1 MKTSRPMVRCCSAV
15 GTVVLAA
22 SVTSCGLVLVSKAGA
37 TRMLTLP
44 AARSSVLVIITDQ
57 GSSKAMK
64 ITGALLTDSARAGE
78 RAIIIG
84 DRGDAVLGSS
94 MAPAPPRMRAPEPPI
109 PLPAHP
115 TSFQKARYSQAAQR
129 YQKEL
134 QQVRQLLQNRQ
145 HAELA
150 SWSQSVATQADSRAR
165 QLHAGPPNIAA
176 SLGEAAA
183 DLSSLRQSGGGS
195 TVDETIAVIGVDT
208 ATTLSAPRVPANLQ
222 GSTVVVDDFPGTSN
236 QEAAW
241 QAALD
246 QAGAIRTVVLTPAT
260 GNQLSAT
267 VQQGLDG
274 AVPDTLTSVLF
285 GLGRSTLQPAALP
298 QLRQLLHLLTVTY
311 PDATASIDGYTD
323 NLPAPPDGN
332 LQLSQ
337 LRAEEVLS
345 WLLAN
350 NVPARRLQAFGYGD
364 TDPVAPNTPHGQPLN
379 RRVVVIIDPATGSL
393 STVPTMP
400 GVPDRPERSTPA
412 QSLCRLH
419 AQKSDILRQAQVR

>member
-1 MKTSRPMVRCCSAV
+1 MKTSRAMVRCCSAV

-22 SVTSCGLVLVSKAGA
+22 SVTSCGLVLVGKAGA

-64 ITGALLTDSARAGE
+64 ITGTLLTDSARAGE

-94 MAPAPPRMRAPEPPI
+94 MAPAPPRMRAPESPI

-222 GSTVVVDDFPGTSN
+222 GSTVVVDDFPGTSDE
-236 QEAAW
+236 EAAW

-246 QAGAIRTVVLTPAT
+246 QADAIRTVVLTPAT

-285 GLGRSTLQPAALP
+285 GLGRSTLRTSRASPAA
-298 QLRQLLHLLTVTY
+298 
-311 PDATASIDGYTD
+311 ATA
-323 NLPAPPDGN
+323 APPHRHVSGRHG
-332 LQLSQ
+332 QH
-337 LRAEEVLS
+337 
-345 WLLAN
+345 
-350 NVPARRLQAFGYGD
+350 RRLY
-364 TDPVAPNTPHGQPLN
+364 
-379 RRVVVIIDPATGSL
+379 R
-393 STVPTMP
+393 
-400 GVPDRPERSTPA
+400 
-412 QSLCRLH
+412 
-419 AQKSDILRQAQVR
+419 